1 MKTKES
7 RELGADELEQK
18 LRDLRREHFELRK
31 VKVTGKLEN
40 PLKLRLVRRDIA
52 RIQTV
57 LTALR
62 EGGHVA
68 RRER

>member
-31 VKVTGKLEN
+31 VKIAGKLEN
-40 PLKLRLVRRDIA
+40 PLKLRILRRDIA
-52 RIQTV
+52 RIRTILKEQIKK
-57 LTALR
+57 
-62 EGGHVA
+62 
-68 RRER
+68 

>member
-1 MKTKES
+1 M
-7 RELGADELEQK
+7 QK
-18 LRDLRREHFELRK
+18 HLDLQKEHFDLRK
-31 VKVTGKLEN
+31 VKVAGKLEN